1 MNFFFLSVKAVQR
14 ELPIIPT
21 NRKGKKV
28 DQLSQES
35 EVILDNTTR
44 PGTLP
49 AKILPNVQ
57 T

>member
-1 MNFFFLSVKAVQR
+1 MR

-28 DQLSQES
+28 DQLSQKS
-35 EVILDNTTR
+35 EVILDNTMR
-44 PGTLP
+44 PGILP